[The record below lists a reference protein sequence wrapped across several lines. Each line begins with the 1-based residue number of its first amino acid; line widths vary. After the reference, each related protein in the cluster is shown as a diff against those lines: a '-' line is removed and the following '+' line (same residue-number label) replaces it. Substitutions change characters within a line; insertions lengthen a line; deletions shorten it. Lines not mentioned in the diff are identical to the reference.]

1 MVVNNW
7 HLLKNRKWSL
17 HDLRLPL
24 TPDALLAGATEWL
37 TCQGYS
43 LGPPAMLKR
52 DGAQEV
58 VGWPHGGAGGAEAG
72 GYRHGGES
80 ILDSQRPV
88 AHL

>member
-52 DGAQEV
+52 DGRRRRWAGHMAGLEGLRRGDTDM
-58 VGWPHGGAGGAEAG
+58 VGKAFWTL
-72 GYRHGGES
+72 R
-80 ILDSQRPV
+80 DQ
-88 AHL
+88 